1 MNTLSIITII
11 ASIFGPVLI
20 FWRLAPS
27 AIVAY
32 AAIVCACF
40 SGAGGEVTVSGNGM
54 LFWGVASVIIL
65 GLQFIKTDNP
75 LLTRLSSG
83 YISAGA
89 IVGGVLGL
97 LSGHT
102 ASTIIVASALGAI
115 LGLMAYSRTPSG
127 AGVTSDRHRLG
138 DLMGAAGLPAVVIA
152 GMSFTALSAIL
163 Y

>member
-11 ASIFGPVLI
+11 ASLLGPALI

-27 AIVAY
+27 AIVSY
-32 AAIVCACF
+32 AAVVCACF
-40 SGAGGEVTVSGNGM
+40 SGAGGQVTVSGNGM

-65 GLQFIKTDNP
+65 GLQLIKTDNP

-97 LSGHT
+97 LSGHV
-102 ASTIIVASALGAI
+102 ASAIIVASAIGAI
-115 LGLMAYSRTPSG
+115 LGLLAYSRTPSG
-127 AGVTSDRHRLG
+127 SVIASDRHRLV